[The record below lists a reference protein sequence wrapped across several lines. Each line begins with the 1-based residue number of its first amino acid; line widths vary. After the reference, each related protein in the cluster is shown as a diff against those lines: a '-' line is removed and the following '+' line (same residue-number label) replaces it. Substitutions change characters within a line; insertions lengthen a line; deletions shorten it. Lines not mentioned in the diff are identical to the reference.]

1 MSYFLL
7 PEIHNNINDIYF
19 QSCENN
25 NATVSVTLN
34 SYLNKVKRQIDEN
47 YDTWD
52 HMKRYTN
59 PYEFIHT
66 IVPNTK
72 SSVSKMKPLS
82 RSFYKMVEIVNMFN
96 LFKDYDDNPINT
108 FHLAEGPGGFIEAT
122 QYLRKNSSDKYYGM
136 T

>member
-7 PEIHNNINDIYF
+7 PEIHNNIDDIYF
-19 QSCENN
+19 KSCENN
-25 NATVSVTLN
+25 NAYVSVTLN

-72 SSVSKMKPLS
+72 SSVSKMKPL
-82 RSFYKMVEIVNMFN
+82 
-96 LFKDYDDNPINT
+96 
-108 FHLAEGPGGFIEAT
+108 
-122 QYLRKNSSDKYYGM
+122 
-136 T
+136 